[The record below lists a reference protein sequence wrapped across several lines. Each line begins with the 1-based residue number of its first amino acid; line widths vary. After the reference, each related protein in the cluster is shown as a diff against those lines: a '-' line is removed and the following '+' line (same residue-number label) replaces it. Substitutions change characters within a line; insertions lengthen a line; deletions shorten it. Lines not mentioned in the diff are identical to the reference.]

1 MPCGRED
8 GMPKQSLS
16 EVYLHFVWSTYR
28 RMPVLE
34 EAIQP
39 QIYAAILREV
49 QRSGCS
55 VLAIGGVEDHVHVV
69 VQMSPTIS
77 ASALAKRMKGVT
89 SYLARGELG
98 KGRSFRWETGYG
110 VFSFSRSHRERVI
123 GYVRRQKEH
132 HTRGDLWR
140 QWEQSEMEA

>member
-1 MPCGRED
+1 MPQ
-8 GMPKQSLS
+8 QSLS

-39 QIYAAILREV
+39 QIYAAILKEV

-89 SYLARGELG
+89 SYLARRELG
-98 KGRSFRWETGYG
+98 RGRSFRWQTGYG
-110 VFSFSRSHRERVI
+110 VFSFSRSHRDRVI
-123 GYVRRQKEH
+123 GYVSRQKEH
-132 HTRGDLWR
+132 HSRGEVWR
-140 QWEQSEMEA
+140 VLEQSESEAQ